1 MQNCQNIARRKTF
14 IHTGGHGQV
23 WRVTSGVFRLD
34 TLTNDGLHFVQLAL
48 PGDLLGAETL
58 CGQPYTY
65 TAIAMSAAEVEWV
78 PVVSQDLRTQ
88 LISHAYT
95 QQQRRTRDMMA
106 LRCGHVRERVAYLLK
121 LLSTSADGQTQPL
134 DRRDLP
140 SLKELAVVLDT
151 ASETLCRELNA
162 FLPARVYHR
171 PGRSVTNGSPLFA
184 MLASAVLND

>member
-1 MQNCQNIARRKTF
+1 MQNYQNIARRKTL
-14 IHTGGHGQV
+14 IHTGGYGQV
-23 WRVTSGVFRLD
+23 WRVSRGVFRLD
-34 TLTNDGLHFVQLAL
+34 ALTNDGLHFVQLAL

-65 TAIAMSAAEVEWV
+65 TATALSAAEAEWV
-78 PVVSQDLRTQ
+78 PVVSQELRTQ
-88 LISHAYT
+88 LIGQAYT

-106 LRCGHVRERVAYLLK
+106 LRCGHVRDRVAHLLT
-121 LLSTSADGQTQPL
+121 LLSTQADGKAHTL

-162 FLPARVYHR
+162 FLPARVYQR
-171 PGRSVTNGSPLFA
+171 PAKPEGWARSA
-184 MLASAVLND
+184 LAIQV